1 MLKSETQNKDQNEK
15 QESGDNDQED
25 RSDQFA
31 RKEIVEQE
39 KGMAIE
45 EIYKKQLQTFQKPPK
60 ASLRILLIGIFIS
73 LVIGII
79 IGFFAAYLLKI
90 QVFSLK

>member
-1 MLKSETQNKDQNEK
+1 METENQNDKSNN
-15 QESGDNDQED
+15 
-25 RSDQFA
+25 QFA
-31 RKEIVEQE
+31 RKEIAEQE

-60 ASLRILLIGIFIS
+60 ASLKILLIGIFIS

-79 IGFFAAYLLKI
+79 IGFLGAFFLVI
-90 QVFSLK
+90 RS